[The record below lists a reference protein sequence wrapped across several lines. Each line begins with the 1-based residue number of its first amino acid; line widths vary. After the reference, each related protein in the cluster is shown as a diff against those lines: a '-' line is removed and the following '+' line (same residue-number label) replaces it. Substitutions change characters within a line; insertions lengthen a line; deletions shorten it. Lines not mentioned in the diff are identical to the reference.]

1 MYRAA
6 LPPPLPPHPEQ
17 QGITPSQ
24 RAKGQ
29 EGKCMKYPNVH
40 VQLTGQNGNAFMVM
54 GLTEKA
60 MRRAGVPKHDIDAY
74 VADATAGDF
83 DHSLAVT
90 MQTVDVL

>member
-1 MYRAA
+1 
-6 LPPPLPPHPEQ
+6 
-17 QGITPSQ
+17 
-24 RAKGQ
+24 
-29 EGKCMKYPNVH
+29 
-40 VQLTGQNGNAFMVM
+40 MVM

-74 VADATAGDF
+74 LADATAGDY